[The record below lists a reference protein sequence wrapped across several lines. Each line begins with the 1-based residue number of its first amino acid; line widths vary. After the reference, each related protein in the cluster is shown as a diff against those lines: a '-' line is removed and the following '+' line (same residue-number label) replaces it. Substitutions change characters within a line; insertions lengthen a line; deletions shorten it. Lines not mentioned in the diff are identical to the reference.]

1 VIPTKK
7 ATKSLLTVVL
17 AFILLLVNAN
27 IAFAIEIAYPG
38 VKMSNPSLSDASAVI
53 TINFED
59 YFDMD
64 EFNDYL
70 VEQLKVTDCNSSN
83 SYGYIDI
90 SHFNIPYS
98 EQMSEELSTLIWYNS
113 PELFRIYS
121 LGLGRSSSTNTYTQL
136 IFREYYSKEQYAEMH
151 TEMVEAGEKL
161 LAGIKG
167 NEKLSDVDKAL
178 LLHDRIAITCQY
190 DYDTY
195 LNDYSNMPQSSYN
208 AYGVLVLHDAVCM
221 GYTLAYDYLLGEV
234 GIKSDYC
241 RSELLNHAWNIV
253 YIDDKPYHVDV
264 TWDDPTW
271 DMSGRVK
278 HTNFLR
284 STDGIKETDHHDNG
298 TVDYITTPTDTTYD
312 DYYWQDSITAFQ
324 LVDDEIYFF
333 NTTEK
338 TLYKLNNENGTD
350 AESLLKI
357 PGIWLGGAGKSQVM
371 LVSDNENLYYSTPD
385 TIYKYDIETKE
396 STELYKVDLSTFAQY
411 SCIYGLEYSDC
422 KLTYVIS
429 VDNYY
434 TSAEKLA
441 NSYSIDHHV
450 PGEWVTIKEPTYEE
464 YGEKQ
469 LSCKNCNIVLETKK
483 IDILGKQSVTIL
495 ENSVLDEENSIVF
508 TGLDICKNAEDIF
521 EFAENVTYNIT
532 PSITLNE
539 IDFIGTGTFIEIYEN
554 EEKIAEYKIIVNGD
568 LNGDSI
574 CDVIDASLAELALT
588 KNRTPTTDECFAA
601 NGMVKEEI
609 DIDSFQYVINTALG

>member
-1 VIPTKK
+1 MKK

-17 AFILLLVNAN
+17 AFIILLVNAN

-38 VKMSNPSLSDASAVI
+38 VEMANPSLSDASAVI

-70 VEQLKVTDCNSSN
+70 VEQLKITDCTSSN

-98 EQMSEELSTLIWYNS
+98 EQMTDELRTLIWYNS

-121 LGLGRSSSTNTYTQL
+121 LGLGRNTSTNTYTNL
-136 IFREYYSKEQYAEMH
+136 IFREYYPKEQYAQMH
-151 TEMVEAGEKL
+151 TEMVEAAEKL
-161 LAGIKG
+161 LTGIKD
-167 NEKLSDVDKAL
+167 NDKLSDVEKAL

-208 AYGVLVLHDAVCM
+208 AYGVLVLRDAVCM

-241 RSELLNHAWNIV
+241 RSESLNHAWNIV
-253 YIDDKPYHVDV
+253 YIDDKPYHVDI
-264 TWDDPTW
+264 TWDDPVW

-284 STDGIKETDHHDNG
+284 STAGMKETDHHDNG

-338 TLYKLNNENGTD
+338 ALYKLNAENGED
-350 AESLLKI
+350 AECLLPI
-357 PGIWLGGAGKSQVM
+357 HGIWLGGSAKSQVM
-371 LVSDNENLYYSTPD
+371 LVSDNENLYYNTPD

-396 STELYKVDLSTFAQY
+396 SMELYKVDLSTFAKY

-422 KLTYVIS
+422 KITYVIS

-441 NSYSIDHHV
+441 NSYSIANHL
-450 PGEWVTIKEPTYEE
+450 PGEWVTVKEPTYEE

-469 LSCKNCNIVLETKK
+469 LSCKNCNILLKTEK
-483 IDILGKQSVTIL
+483 INILGKQSVTIL
-495 ENSVLDEENSIVF
+495 ENSVLDEENSIIF
-508 TGLDICKNAEDIF
+508 TELDLCKNAEEIF
-521 EFAENVTYNIT
+521 DFSETTTYEIT
-532 PSITLNE
+532 PSIVLNDNE
-539 IDFIGTGTFIEIYEN
+539 FIGTGSVIVIYEN

-568 LNGDSI
+568 LNGDSV
-574 CDVIDASLAELALT
+574 CDVIDASLAELSLND
-588 KNRTPTTDECFAA
+588 NRTPTMDECFAA
-601 NGMVKEEI
+601 NGMAKEII
-609 DIDSFQYVINTALG
+609 DIDSFQYVVNTALG

>member
-1 VIPTKK
+1 MKK

-17 AFILLLVNAN
+17 AFIIFMVNAN
-27 IAFAIEIAYPG
+27 VAFAIEIAYPG
-38 VKMSNPSLSDASAVI
+38 VKMSNPTLYDASTT

-70 VEQLKVTDCNSSN
+70 VEQLKVTDCRSSS

-98 EQMSEELSTLIWYNS
+98 EQMTTELQTLIWYNS

-121 LGLGRSSSTNTYTQL
+121 LGFQRTTSTNTYTDL
-136 IFREYYSKEQYAEMH
+136 IFREYYTKEQYAEMH

-195 LNDYSNMPQSSYN
+195 LNDYSNMPQTSYN

-241 RSELLNHAWNIV
+241 TSDLLNHAWNIV
-253 YIDDKPYHVDV
+253 YIDNKPYHVDI

-271 DMSGRVK
+271 DMSGRVLHK
-278 HTNFLR
+278 NFLR
-284 STDGIKETDHHDNG
+284 STAGIKETNHHKNG
-298 TVDYITTPTDTTYD
+298 SIDYISTPTDTTYD
-312 DYYWQDSITAFQ
+312 DYYWQDSNTAFQ

-338 TLYKLNNENGTD
+338 TLCKLNEENGTD
-350 AESLLKI
+350 AESLLEI
-357 PGIWLGGAGKSQVM
+357 RYNWATSATSFYGTSFVM
-371 LVSDNENLYYSTPD
+371 LISDGENLYYNIPNA
-385 TIYKYDIETKE
+385 IYKFDV
-396 STELYKVDLSTFAQY
+396 STATAEEYYKPDLSGFDSY
-411 SCIYGLEYSDC
+411 NFIYGLEYTDC
-422 KLTYVIS
+422 KITYVINS
-429 VDNYY
+429 DYQY
-434 TSAEKLA
+434 TSAEKLT
-441 NSYSIDHHV
+441 NSYSVVHHI
-450 PGEWVTIKEPTYEE
+450 PGDWVTVKEPTYEE

-469 LSCKNCNIVLETKK
+469 LLCKNCNTLLKTEQTDMLEKPP
-483 IDILGKQSVTIL
+483 VTIL
-495 ENSVLDEENSIVF
+495 ENSVLDEENSIIF
-508 TGLDICKNAEDIF
+508 TELDLCKNTEEII
-521 EFAENVTYNIT
+521 EFAETITYEIT
-532 PSITLNE
+532 PSIVLNDNE
-539 IDFIGTGTFIEIYEN
+539 FIGTGSVITIYEN
-554 EEKIAEYKIIVNGD
+554 KEKIAEYKIIVNGD
-568 LNGDSI
+568 LNGDSV
-574 CDVIDASLAELALT
+574 CDVIDASLAELSLND
-588 KNRTPTTDECFAA
+588 NRTPTIDECFAA
-601 NGMVKEEI
+601 NGMAKEII
-609 DIDSFQYVINTALG
+609 DIDSFQYVVNAALA